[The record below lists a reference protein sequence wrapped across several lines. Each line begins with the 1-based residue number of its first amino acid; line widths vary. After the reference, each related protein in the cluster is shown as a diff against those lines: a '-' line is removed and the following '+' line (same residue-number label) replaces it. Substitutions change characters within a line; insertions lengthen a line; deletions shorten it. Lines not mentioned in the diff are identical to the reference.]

1 MVLIDSRFEF
11 DLSDIDFQNFH
22 RDNTFW
28 VALQAARMSNFNNT
42 KLLQQFLQQLPPAI
56 RLVQTFCWLLLP
68 FKVKPSVQPQNKDLA
83 SKKAVKPDTEISSL
97 ISQLVNSRCPCIAV
111 TDHTVR
117 LIILFLT
124 LQVLQQRAVKS
135 PCGLITPRNE
145 NATTWWQ

>member
-1 MVLIDSRFEF
+1 MIPCLSLILVILIFKVSIETIVFGWHFKQLEF
-11 DLSDIDFQNFH
+11 PISITLNCCNDFC
-22 RDNTFW
+22 
-28 VALQAARMSNFNNT
+28 L
-42 KLLQQFLQQLPPAI
+42 QLPPAI
-56 RLVQTFCWLLLP
+56 RLVQTSADCYILLP

>member
-1 MVLIDSRFEF
+1 MIPCLSLILVILIFKVSIETIVFGWHFKQLEF
-11 DLSDIDFQNFH
+11 PISITLNCCNDFC
-22 RDNTFW
+22 
-28 VALQAARMSNFNNT
+28 L
-42 KLLQQFLQQLPPAI
+42 QLPPAI
-56 RLVQTFCWLLLP
+56 RRVQTSADCYFRSKSSLVSC
-68 FKVKPSVQPQNKDLA
+68 PQKQGF
-83 SKKAVKPDTEISSL
+83 SFEKKAVKPDTEISSL